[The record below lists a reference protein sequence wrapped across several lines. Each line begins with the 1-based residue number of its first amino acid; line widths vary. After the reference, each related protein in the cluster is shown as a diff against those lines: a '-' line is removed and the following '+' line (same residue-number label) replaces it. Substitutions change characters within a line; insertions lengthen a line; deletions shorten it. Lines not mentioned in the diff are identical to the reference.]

1 MALNADARFTPFRL
15 CLYRNCN
22 FIESNTDSDALEMA
36 LNNLFLILW
45 RAFCAD
51 AGRFIIY
58 TPRDVYTPGIPL
70 NGIPCLQPFSYANN
84 FSDATR
90 RAFDFNVLQHTHFS
104 PRSALCGGH
113 FEIGKKDDTRSL
125 SYWRPISFS
134 IPYSFLR
141 CSHFFLFLN
150 FLAMVEFATGDRVFG
165 RQPRAEHR
173 KPKTCKSPPK
183 ILYIIYDCNVYL
195 ILLLLNRIISEF
207 EKSMRSE
214 RQQQ

>member
-1 MALNADARFTPFRL
+1 MRGDLSYILHEMCTHPEHST
-15 CLYRNCN
+15 
-22 FIESNTDSDALEMA
+22 ESLVYNHFLTQTIFPTRPDVRSTSTSYI
-36 LNNLFLILW
+36 LF
-45 RAFCAD
+45 
-51 AGRFIIY
+51 
-58 TPRDVYTPGIPL
+58 
-70 NGIPCLQPFSYANN
+70 
-84 FSDATR
+84 
-90 RAFDFNVLQHTHFS
+90 

-113 FEIGKKDDTRSL
+113 FEIGKKDDTKSL